1 MSCLI
6 CENFIHNK
14 AVNQICIRC
23 SSKGIDFISKFLN
36 AILEFFRK
44 VNNSNFLIGF
54 WREIRRLAL
63 SIRQMGEGYN
73 DGFNIGVMSC
83 LDHYFYNKIFNYK
96 LTDLPEL
103 SRYRLKIEF
112 LFLNYYAA
120 YEKRFYDESDVL
132 VHQNTIMDH
141 SSYLFATREIFDL
154 KDFIGLESLEK
165 CLSPERLHK
174 KVNRKLFD

>member
-1 MSCLI
+1 MSCFI

-23 SSKGIDFISKFLN
+23 SFKGKDYISKLLNTFLKN
-36 AILEFFRK
+36 LQILL
-44 VNNSNFLIGF
+44 NLIFSKGF

-63 SIRQMGEGYN
+63 SIRQMGVGYN

-83 LDHYFYNKIFNYK
+83 LDYYFYNNIYYYK

-112 LFLNYYAA
+112 LFLNYYTD
-120 YEKRFYDESDVL
+120 YEKRFNDASDVL
-132 VHQNTIMDH
+132 VQQNTIMEH
-141 SSYLFATREIFDL
+141 SSYLFASRELFDL
-154 KDFIGLESLEK
+154 KDIFGLETLEK
-165 CLSPERLHK
+165 CLSPERSHK
-174 KVNRKLFD
+174 KVNRKLIF